1 MFFGLRRCDGYR
13 RPTAIFA
20 PPIDEARVVRG
31 DDGMDHVEYK
41 RPVVSVFSEP
51 ATLSSVSLLDP
62 AGKELTRIEGGA
74 LEAATQ
80 PAPVILA

>member
-1 MFFGLRRCDGYR
+1 
-13 RPTAIFA
+13 
-20 PPIDEARVVRG
+20 
-31 DDGMDHVEYK
+31 MDHVEYK

-51 ATLSSVSLLDP
+51 VTLSSVSLLDP